1 MSTNQTTLRF
11 PFELNQGRYLVER
24 VFADGGGMGVL
35 FAAKDRR
42 CADNQVLIKATRY
55 DGGRH
60 ARQFRYTAQ
69 EATKHI
75 LATRKILEWEKK
87 VLVRFRDE
95 GLNNVPNPNNFFY
108 DRSLLLEAEHEGKTG
123 RYRLPQEVLSQEPYL
138 VMEYIHS
145 KPLEKL
151 MADPQWRQQLEVR
164 LLTMCREILTIFIK
178 MHKTI
183 DLQGKSAQ
191 FLYQDLKPANIL
203 VSAEDYFTL
212 IDFGGTTLR
221 LGERTTEPTAG
232 CITTGYAA
240 PEASHGRESQI
251 DARFDIYTLGAT
263 LWHAVTLED
272 PRELGT
278 EFPKLD
284 PQRMQGRG
292 VSPEFVQL
300 AARALA
306 PDPAQRYASAA
317 AMRKDVMERLR
328 QLLS

>member
-1 MSTNQTTLRF
+1 MSTTITF
-11 PFELNQGRYLVER
+11 PFELNEGRYLVER
-24 VFADGGGMGVL
+24 IFADGGGMGVL
-35 FAAKDRR
+35 FAARDRR

-69 EATKHI
+69 EATKHVI
-75 LATRKILEWEKK
+75 ATRKILEWEKK
-87 VLVRFRDE
+87 VLVRYRNE
-95 GLNNVPNPNNFFY
+95 GLNNIPSPNNFFY
-108 DRSLLLEAEHEGKTG
+108 DRSMLLASEHEGVG
-123 RYRLPQEVLSQEPYL
+123 GARYTLPQDVLMAEPYL

-151 MADPQWRQQLEVR
+151 MTDEAWRQQLEVR
-164 LLTMCREILTIFIK
+164 LLTMSREILTIFIK
-178 MHKTI
+178 MHKNI
-183 DLQGKSAQ
+183 ELQGNKAQ

-221 LGERTTEPTAG
+221 LGARTTEPTAG

-263 LWHAVTLED
+263 LWHAVTLQD
-272 PRELGT
+272 PREMGS
-278 EFPKLD
+278 EFPTLD
-284 PQRMQGRG
+284 PAKLRGRG
-292 VSPEFVQL
+292 VSEEFVQL
-300 AARALA
+300 VARALHT
-306 PDPAQRYASAA
+306 DPEQRYQLAA

-328 QLLS
+328 VLLS